1 MASSMTGSLSVYA
14 TSSFQQHSSGLSA
27 LSVATSII
35 GSTAL
40 PFLSKLS
47 DVFGRP
53 HIYLIC
59 MILQVVGYI
68 ISLKS
73 PTLAACKYHNQQ
85 SYFSFHRS
93 LTSSF
98 ASRRYHRKRLLS
110 NWFERFR
117 FVEHDSHGRFGPS
130 QVSWSRDGSPLIAL
144 PRYRL

>member
-1 MASSMTGSLSVYA
+1 MTGSLSVYA

-53 HIYLIC
+53 HIYAVC
-59 MILQVVGYI
+59 MVLQVIGYV

-73 PTLAACKYHNQQ
+73 PTLAACE
-85 SYFSFHRS
+85 FFLLCVAALRREG
-93 LTSSF
+93 TS
-98 ASRRYHRKRLLS
+98 
-110 NWFERFR
+110 
-117 FVEHDSHGRFGPS
+117 
-130 QVSWSRDGSPLIAL
+130 
-144 PRYRL
+144 